1 VGESD
6 DVTHV
11 SFGRRLTELAD
22 ADPDRPAVT
31 CGEEQVSRRRI
42 DERAHALA
50 RDLLRDDAGTVR
62 RGALRAERLAP
73 EPGP

>member
-1 VGESD
+1 VGEGD

-31 CGEEQVSRRRI
+31 CG
-42 DERAHALA
+42 
-50 RDLLRDDAGTVR
+50 
-62 RGALRAERLAP
+62 
-73 EPGP
+73 